1 MLLVAKQLTAVIIY
15 DKLKVIPCCAWLS
28 LAHVSLKK
36 GICEDKIAGE

>member
-28 LAHVSLKK
+28 LAYVSFEEGHL
-36 GICEDKIAGE
+36 